1 MQADFMTAFLTY
13 MMAPA
18 LVSGRLWLALLL
30 LPGLYILHR
39 KYRAGRIRGWW
50 LWLMPATV
58 VPVFVLNIAAPDLL
72 DASRLSL
79 LLVMLVMGVLG
90 WRNLRYL
97 RPPEPPIKWES

>member
-1 MQADFMTAFLTY
+1 
-13 MMAPA
+13 
-18 LVSGRLWLALLL
+18 
-30 LPGLYILHR
+30 
-39 KYRAGRIRGWW
+39 
-50 LWLMPATV
+50 MPATV

-72 DASRLSL
+72 DAGRLSL